1 MLLRRQIEDLEKG
14 LKTSMLS
21 RLLTALSLISLILV
35 VLYLQSESLFT
46 ILICFV
52 CILALYEWIANN
64 FKNKLFGF
72 FLIFNFGFWS
82 IFLILGWESYF
93 DNDIGSPL
101 IMSFFL
107 YGIIILNTALFDTF
121 AYIIGSNFGKT
132 FLTKKISPNKTLEG
146 LVGGLFSSIIFGSL
160 IGLSLVPKNY
170 WIIFIFILGG
180 LFAFLGDLLI
190 SFFKRQAGV
199 KDTGTILPG
208 HGGILDRIDSH
219 LLATP
224 LLIIILFLSVSL

>member
-1 MLLRRQIEDLEKG
+1 MLLKRQIEDLEKG

-35 VLYLQSESLFT
+35 VLYLQSAWLFT

-64 FKNKLFGF
+64 FKNKLFGC
-72 FLIFNFGFWS
+72 FLIFNFGFWAF
-82 IFLILGWESYF
+82 FLILGWESYF
-93 DNDIGSPL
+93 DDDIRSTL
-101 IMSFFL
+101 VMSIFL

-132 FLTKKISPNKTLEG
+132 YIVKKISQNKTLEG
-146 LVGGLFSSIIFGSL
+146 LVGGLLSSIILGSL

-170 WIIFIFILGG
+170 WIIVIFILGG
-180 LFAFLGDLLI
+180 LSAFFGDLLI
-190 SFFKRQAGV
+190 SFFKRQTGV

-224 LLIIILFLSVSL
+224 LLIIILFLSI

>member
-1 MLLRRQIEDLEKG
+1 MLLKRQIEDLEKG
-14 LKTSMLS
+14 LKTSMLL

-35 VLYLQSESLFT
+35 VLYLQSAWLFT

-132 FLTKKISPNKTLEG
+132 YIVKKISPNKTLEG
-146 LVGGLFSSIIFGSL
+146 LVGGLFSSIILGSL
-160 IGLSLVPKNY
+160 IGLSLVC
-170 WIIFIFILGG
+170 
-180 LFAFLGDLLI
+180 LLYT
-190 SFFKRQAGV
+190 SDAA
-199 KDTGTILPG
+199 DE
-208 HGGILDRIDSH
+208 
-219 LLATP
+219 
-224 LLIIILFLSVSL
+224 